1 MAHTTLDDR
10 PLTLEAMAA
19 HLAEGCKPADQW
31 RVGAEHEKFSFRLD
45 SLAPISYL
53 PDADGRGG
61 VLALLTG
68 LMRFG
73 WAGIYEGETLIG
85 LSRNGA
91 SVSLEPGGQFELSGA
106 PLATMHDICAE
117 TGQHL
122 EEVKA
127 VADEI
132 GADRCGIRLSPVT
145 PFNDAGLDSDTQGL
159 FNHLMVQLAPMKLAF
174 VHVIEG
180 STGGPRDFAPF
191 DYDALRALYKRSHP
205 QGTWMLNNG
214 YDRAMAMDA
223 VASGRADAIA
233 FGKPFISNPD
243 LVRRLRED
251 APLAV
256 PDAATMFGGD
266 AKGYIDYPTL
276 DTAP

>member
-1 MAHTTLDDR
+1 MTHRKNVAI
-10 PLTLEAMAA
+10 
-19 HLAEGCKPADQW
+19 
-31 RVGAEHEKFSFRLD
+31 VGAAG
-45 SLAPISYL
+45 LAPTL
-53 PDADGRGG
+53 AAARAGKRLLLANKEALVVGG
-61 VLALLTG
+61 G
-68 LMRFG
+68 LFM
-73 WAGIYEGETLIG
+73 
-85 LSRNGA
+85 
-91 SVSLEPGGQFELSGA
+91 Q
-106 PLATMHDICAE
+106 
-117 TGQHL
+117 
-122 EEVKA
+122 A

-159 FNHLMVQLAPMKLAF
+159 FNHLMAQLAPMKLAF

-191 DYDALRALYKRSHP
+191 DYDALHSLYKRSHP
-205 QGTWMLNNG
+205 QGTWLLNNG
-214 YDRAMAMDA
+214 YDRAMAIEA

-243 LVRRLRED
+243 LVRRLRD
-251 APLAV
+251 NAPLAV

-276 DTAP
+276 DAVAS